1 MATDKRCFESMTLM
15 VLDSLNAAAFTLSA
29 KFTVL
34 AMNKRAQALLAQ
46 GKGFSVDKN
55 RLVAKG
61 PGDTE
66 LKALLTRVSKTGA
79 PESMA
84 FSPVSEKEVLHI
96 TASRLPSEVE
106 AGGEVSTKVLLLVTQ
121 PGYHRVATVQQLIQI
136 FNLSP
141 AEARLARAV
150 AHGQE
155 LETFAAEQGV
165 KMTTVRTQM
174 AAVHAK
180 TRVRRQTDLVRL
192 ILSVPCARDERESAG
207 VTVY

>member
-1 MATDKRCFESMTLM
+1 MTLL

-29 KFTVL
+29 KFSVL
-34 AMNKRAQALLAQ
+34 AMNKRAEALLAQ

-55 RLVAKG
+55 RLVSQG
-61 PGDTE
+61 VGDSD

-84 FSPVSEKEVLHI
+84 FSPMSEKEVLHV
-96 TASRLPSEVE
+96 TASRLPSDVE
-106 AGGEVSTKVLLLVTQ
+106 ASGEASTNVLLLVTQ
-121 PGYHRVATVQQLIQI
+121 PGYHRVATVRQLIQI

-180 TRVRRQTDLVRL
+180 THVRRQTDLVRL
-192 ILSVPCARDERESAG
+192 ILSVPCAREAG
-207 VTVY
+207 NSENLD

>member
-1 MATDKRCFESMTLM
+1 MTLL

-29 KFTVL
+29 KFSVL
-34 AMNKRAQALLAQ
+34 AMNKRAEALLAQ

-55 RLVAKG
+55 RLVSQG
-61 PGDTE
+61 VGDSD

-84 FSPVSEKEVLHI
+84 FSPMSENEVLHV
-96 TASRLPSEVE
+96 TASRLPSDVE
-106 AGGEVSTKVLLLVTQ
+106 ASGEASTKVLLLVTQ
-121 PGYHRVATVQQLIQI
+121 PGYHRVATVRQLIQI

-180 TRVRRQTDLVRL
+180 THVRRQTDLVRL
-192 ILSVPCARDERESAG
+192 ILSVPCAREAGDSESLD
-207 VTVY
+207 

>member
-1 MATDKRCFESMTLM
+1 MRLKTGTLKLMTLM

-29 KFTVL
+29 KFSVL
-34 AMNKRAQALLAQ
+34 AMNRRAQALLAQ

-61 PGDTE
+61 VGDTE
-66 LKALLTRVSKTGA
+66 LKALLTRVAKTGS

-84 FSPVSEKEVLHI
+84 FSPISEKEVLHV
-96 TASRLPSEVE
+96 TASRLPSDVE
-106 AGGEVSTKVLLLVTQ
+106 AGGEVGFKVLLLVTQ
-121 PGYHRVATVQQLIQI
+121 PGYHRVATVRQLMQI

-141 AEARLARAV
+141 AEARLASAV

-165 KMTTVRTQM
+165 KITTVRTQM

-192 ILSVPCARDERESAG
+192 ILSVPFAGDEGNSEALD
-207 VTVY
+207 

>member
-1 MATDKRCFESMTLM
+1 MATDKRCFELMTLM

-61 PGDTE
+61 VGDTE
-66 LKALLTRVSKTGA
+66 LKALLTRVSQTGA

-84 FSPVSEKEVLHI
+84 FSPISEIEVLHV
-96 TASRLPSEVE
+96 TASRLPSDVDP
-106 AGGEVSTKVLLLVTQ
+106 GGEVSAKVLLLVTQ
-121 PGYHRVATVQQLIQI
+121 PGYHRVATVRQLMQI

-165 KMTTVRTQM
+165 KITTVRTQM
-174 AAVHAK
+174 AAVHTKA
-180 TRVRRQTDLVRL
+180 RVRRQIDLVRL
-192 ILSVPCARDERESAG
+192 VLSVPCARDEGADEAVDSN
-207 VTVY
+207 

>member
-1 MATDKRCFESMTLM
+1 MTLM

-55 RLVAKG
+55 RLITKG
-61 PGDTE
+61 IGDIE
-66 LKALLTRVSKTGA
+66 LKALLVRVSQTGA

-84 FSPVSEKEVLHI
+84 FAPNSEKEVLHV
-96 TASRLPSEVE
+96 TASRIQSEAE
-106 AGGEVSTKVLLLVTQ
+106 AGADVGSKVLMLVTQ
-121 PGYHRVATVQQLIQI
+121 PGYHRVATVRQLMQI
-136 FNLSP
+136 FQLSP

-150 AHGQE
+150 AHGQD

-165 KMTTVRTQM
+165 KITTVRTQM
-174 AAVHAK
+174 ASVHGK
-180 TRVRRQTDLVRL
+180 THVRRQTDLVRL
-192 ILSVPCARDERESAG
+192 ILSVPCARDG
-207 VTVY
+207 VDGLAE

>member
-1 MATDKRCFESMTLM
+1 MTLM

-29 KFTVL
+29 KFSVL

-55 RLVAKG
+55 RLIAKG
-61 PGDTE
+61 VGDTDF
-66 LKALLTRVSKTGA
+66 KALLTRVSKTGE

-84 FSPVSEKEVLHI
+84 FSPISEKEVLHV
-96 TASRLPSEVE
+96 TASRLPSEIE
-106 AGGEVSTKVLLLVTQ
+106 AGGEVSSKVLLLVTQ
-121 PGYHRVATVQQLIQI
+121 PGYHRVATVRQLIQI

-155 LETFAAEQGV
+155 LETFATEQGV

-180 TRVRRQTDLVRL
+180 THVRRQTDLVRL
-192 ILSVPCARDERESAG
+192 ILSVPCARDEGDSE
-207 VTVY
+207 TLN

>member
-1 MATDKRCFESMTLM
+1 MTLM

-29 KFTVL
+29 KFSVL
-34 AMNKRAQALLAQ
+34 AMNRRAQALLAQ

-55 RLVAKG
+55 RLVAQG
-61 PGDTE
+61 AGDTE
-66 LKALLTRVSKTGA
+66 LKSLLIRVSKTGE

-84 FSPVSEKEVLHI
+84 FSPISEKEVLHV
-96 TASRLPSEVE
+96 TASRLPSEME
-106 AGGEVSTKVLLLVTQ
+106 AGGDVGSKVLLLVSQ
-121 PGYHRVATVQQLIQI
+121 PGYHRVATVKQLIQI

-180 TRVRRQTDLVRL
+180 THVRRQIDLVRL
-192 ILSVPCARDERESAG
+192 ILSVPCAREAG
-207 VTVY
+207 YSETPDSNL